1 MSQSQL
7 LKSPSES
14 EPIFMRDE
22 IDEMLQR
29 TEKRIAEQRRQ
40 AMEGADFNARMQ
52 AASAVDELVE
62 AREKLARYRAR
73 L

>member
-1 MSQSQL
+1 MSQSQQ
-7 LKSPSES
+7 LKTPSES
-14 EPIFMRDE
+14 EPIFVRDE

-29 TEKRIAEQRRQ
+29 IEERIAEQRRR
-40 AMEGADFNARMQ
+40 AMEGTDFNARMQ
-52 AASAVDELVE
+52 AASEVDDLVE